1 MFLMTRPSARI
12 PRAMTRSALLGLAL
26 LASLPAAAQTPPQP
40 PGIPATGADLRGIA
54 AACAPIPVAFRATP
68 DVARACMG
76 YQAGVVTGFLVLAQT
91 VGLPATFCIPPTA
104 SDLEVEQAIVRWI
117 GDSAERNAAP
127 AAAAVVAALI
137 ETYPCQAAPQAP
149 PSPPIPQ

>member
-1 MFLMTRPSARI
+1 MFPKTQPSARI
-12 PRAMTRSALLGLAL
+12 SRAMTRSALFGLAL
-26 LASLPAAAQTPPQP
+26 LTSLPAVAQTQPQP
-40 PGIPATGADLRGIA
+40 PGIPATGADLRAIA
-54 AACAPIPVAFRATP
+54 AACAPIPVAFRATS
-68 DVARACMG
+68 DIARACMG

-91 VGLPATFCIPPTA
+91 VGLPTTFCIPSTA

-137 ETYPCQAAPQAP
+137 ETYPCQVTPQAP
-149 PSPPIPQ
+149 TFTPAPQ